1 MKPSPSYTVVLKST
15 RGKTKIFEFLR
26 ISSNFFEF
34 RSRWNNELEF
44 QNGNVSARFK
54 NIQFKN
60 IQIYKNIQIMRVEN
74 SERR

>member
-15 RGKTKIFEFLR
+15 RRKTKIFEFLR
-26 ISSNFFEF
+26 IG
-34 RSRWNNELEF
+34 RWNNELEF